1 METSLK
7 GISENISLNLPKET
21 LVYRKEKV
29 PGEKTGGKGER
40 DASQCVIF
48 DMFWFWIMWMFIDQK
63 NFNDFM
69 VSYKRH
75 L

>member
-7 GISENISLNLPKET
+7 GISENISLNLPEET

-29 PGEKTGGKGER
+29 PGAVLESISK
-40 DASQCVIF
+40 
-48 DMFWFWIMWMFIDQK
+48 
-63 NFNDFM
+63 
-69 VSYKRH
+69 Y